1 MLKVE
6 MAYLESA
13 YITQPPLIDFKHAYR
28 VIGLRHQCNPIK
40 IKSVKLE
47 IECISVNPTQEGEMT
62 YHRCA
67 RAVQP
72 LVNPSKGCLKGH
84 RPRRQCGRMKIAPVM
99 VKIERLNDKTARED
113 GKAHLEHIR
122 TAQPPANNSKCLY
135 EVVGPRR
142 LCGRIKIA
150 PTNVS

>member
-84 RPRRQCGRMKIAPVM
+84 RPRR
-99 VKIERLNDKTARED
+99 
-113 GKAHLEHIR
+113 
-122 TAQPPANNSKCLY
+122 
-135 EVVGPRR
+135 RR
-142 LCGRIKIA
+142 RRIKIK
-150 PTNVS
+150 PINVSRMREDRNVHLRCINMIQSTRRPKKLKGRLDKLTIESRMLGELWHDVEDHG

>member
-67 RAVQP
+67 RAVHP

-84 RPRRQCGRMKIAPVM
+84 RPRRRCRRFKIKPINVSRMQ
-99 VKIERLNDKTARED
+99 ED
-113 GKAHLEHIR
+113 GNVHLRCVNVIR
-122 TAQPPANNSKCLY
+122 ST
-135 EVVGPRR
+135 RR
-142 LCGRIKIA
+142 PKKLKGRLDKLTIESRMLGELWHD
-150 PTNVS
+150 VEDHG